1 MRRRGVVLAVVVL
14 GGALLVASL
23 AVASGGKRNLKAGDL
38 TGYEE
43 NPTLSSDGT
52 GSFRVKLDDA
62 ARTIA
67 YELRYSGLQS
77 TVTQAHVHFAA
88 RAINGGISFF
98 LCSNLGNGPAG
109 TPACPQSGTVSR
121 TVTAADIVGPAAQG
135 IEAQNY
141 AELAAAMRAG
151 ATYANVHTTGFPGG
165 EIRAQINDR

>member
-14 GGALLVASL
+14 GGALVVASL

-67 YELRYSGLQS
+67 YELRYSGLES

-165 EIRAQINDR
+165 EIRAQIDDR